1 MSWFLYLIECA
12 DGSVYTGI
20 TTDVAARFDEH
31 AAGKGARYTRS
42 RKPRAVLASFP
53 LADRSSASRAE
64 YWVKQLSPKQK
75 RELAAGM
82 RTLESVLP
90 VVVEV
95 EVEVDAGTEDAAET
109 ASGARKRANGGTRAA
124 GARRKRA
131 AVADAMAANA
141 PVAVTAGT
149 DGSNGVLPKRGRT
162 PAKAAPTRVNKAA
175 KAATKKIAAPAGAA
189 ANSNAAAPKRSRA
202 AAITSSPVA
211 SPAIK
216 TRSTRRP
223 TPKKNDAAS
232 PVATAPLPAPAPKTK
247 KAIRTKQNRAAS

>member
-90 VVVEV
+90 VEV
-95 EVEVDAGTEDAAET
+95 EIDAGTEDAAET

-131 AVADAMAANA
+131 AVADAMAEDA

-162 PAKAAPTRVNKAA
+162 PAKAPPTPVNKAA
-175 KAATKKIAAPAGAA
+175 KAATKKIAAPAGPA

-216 TRSTRRP
+216 TRPTRRP
-223 TPKKNDAAS
+223 ASKKNDAAS
-232 PVATAPLPAPAPKTK
+232 PVATAPSPASAPKTK
-247 KAIRTKQNRAAS
+247 KIARTKQNRAAS